1 LEKKLGSLIIK
12 NSWFISDSIRV
23 LTLYSN
29 KYKDDDKWFYGITQN
44 YWLNLNDNTYL
55 LLIMRDNHNCSYC
68 LLDPEDSKK
77 LILKINPSKDN
88 SKKINVRGP
97 STGKMHIQEWPD
109 FPFEEKIE
117 DIGNVSI

>member
-1 LEKKLGSLIIK
+1 
-12 NSWFISDSIRV
+12 
-23 LTLYSN
+23 
-29 KYKDDDKWFYGITQN
+29 
-44 YWLNLNDNTYL
+44 
-55 LLIMRDNHNCSYC
+55 
-68 LLDPEDSKK
+68 LDPEDSKK

-97 STGKMHIQEWPD
+97 STGKMYIQEWPD